1 MKEFWTVPQS
11 MSWQINL
18 VWAQDIYDA
27 CSYSTWAPRRFP
39 LHRRDVC
46 NSPKDCWMKLTYRSH
61 TSHSRPV
68 LAVCDD
74 SIRHSCKH
82 TVERL
87 ENCVNTSMKQ
97 PKQMMK

>member
-1 MKEFWTVPQS
+1 MKEFSTMHQS
-11 MSWQINL
+11 TSWRINL
-18 VWAQDIYDA
+18 GLARDTYDA
-27 CSYSTWAPRRFP
+27 YFYSTWAPRRFP
-39 LHRRDVC
+39 LHRPDVC
-46 NSPKDCWMKLTYRSH
+46 NSPKDCWMKPTYRSH
-61 TSHSRPV
+61 RSHLLPV

-97 PKQMMK
+97 RKQMMK